1 VVIGLGEGL
10 GEEQGPVARREF
22 LGLLRARRL
31 VAIIRGSDPEASVRT
46 AAVLVEEGIDLL
58 EVSLSG
64 SDAVAV
70 IERIRAE
77 LGPDVVLGAGTV
89 LAAAQAEAVAAA
101 GASFAVTPAMSEGAA
116 RAIELGLPTLIGAWT
131 PTEVWQAFSAGAA
144 AVKVFPASSGGAAHV
159 KALRDPFP
167 GVPLVPVGGVGAEE
181 AVGHLEAGA
190 VAVGVGSPLAG
201 DAPHGGDLA
210 ALRLRSRRF
219 RAAVAPWTVTP

>member
-1 VVIGLGEGL
+1 MIGLQEGEGP
-10 GEEQGPVARREF
+10 GEF

-31 VAIIRGSDPEASVRT
+31 VAIIRGRDPQASMRT

-64 SDAVAV
+64 ADAVTV
-70 IERIRAE
+70 IERIGAE

-89 LAAAQAEAVAAA
+89 LTAAQAEAVAAA
-101 GASFAVTPAMSEGAA
+101 GASFAVTPAMGEGAA
-116 RAIELGLPTLIGAWT
+116 RAVELGLPTLIGAWT

-144 AVKVFPASSGGAAHV
+144 AVKVFPASSGGPGHV

-181 AVGHLEAGA
+181 AAGHLEAGA

-201 DAPHGGDLA
+201 DAPHGGDLT
-210 ALRLRSRRF
+210 ALRLRARRF
-219 RAAVAPWTVTP
+219 RAAVAPWTVTS